1 MDINN
6 DEYIDMHIENLDNNE
21 TIDFDDADDTA
32 MAFASSGIKSHL
44 EEGDQIV
51 WYKDPSIIATW
62 HTDGTVDLAGKEH
75 LAICSATFYASK
87 GHWRDKATEHG
98 VGKEPQHWIFN
109 GNTIK
114 DIQEVFGDFWEA
126 TDKPDKSAKTG
137 TTVRKKKRIAE
148 NNTDYEPIKVEV
160 ADWELEDYKIFRK
173 TLSPLKSVICY
184 EVNYNIFEEYSVN
197 ALDKYVNNNGVY
209 IMLNG
214 SEPYY
219 VGQADNV
226 FNRVQMHITDK
237 HSGRWEKALLFVSK
251 NNELTKD
258 YQDVLEMRLIDE
270 TAGRGAKIVNGTI
283 GNKVNATTVYSN
295 NTMKYDNIIR
305 FIAEA
310 SYKLGYD
317 FLVRSTYSN
326 KTVNAIGNAQTELA
340 KDESKTNVIVT
351 PRWIVED
358 MLNLLP
364 EQAFGYGTT
373 ILDFAIKDGA
383 FLQSAFERSFN
394 NKDLIARFPD
404 ENRRKFYISQ
414 FKLFGVI
421 QAATQADY
429 GIDLYAHLNGIVAK
443 EHLIVVDYE
452 KELFDKDGKIFK
464 GKSLEIL
471 AKDIIQRFGDNDMKI
486 DYVVG
491 NPPYQKDTG
500 GGKAGGTA
508 IWPAFIDM
516 GKSLKPEAMTM
527 ITPSRWFTGGQGL
540 NQFRIAWMN
549 DKHIDTIVHY
559 NNAKNVF
566 ENTSIAGGV
575 SYFLWKD
582 NHNTNDINFENK
594 ETSEKVIRKLN
605 RFDIFIPNTLDE
617 HIVEKVMNYIAIQK
631 LSTFD
636 SIVGSGGQYGLSTD
650 WRGTTGCI
658 NVITSSGI
666 FKCDTSDIK
675 EIPNDYR
682 VVISN
687 VMCEHAGESSKDGT
701 YKVITTVQIA
711 DPNTVTAGHYV
722 PVGGYSNIDEATNCA
737 KYIKTKILRFLLRLR
752 AVGIGISSDCWK
764 FIPVLDFTA
773 NSDID
778 WSQPISNI
786 DQQLYKKYGL
796 TQEEID
802 YIEKTIKPME

>member
-1 MDINN
+1 MSINN
-6 DEYIDMHIENLDNNE
+6 DEYIENLDTSE

-32 MAFASSGIKSHL
+32 MTFASSGIKSHL

-51 WYKDPSIIATW
+51 WYKDPNIIATW

-75 LAICSATFYASK
+75 LSICSATFYASK
-87 GHWRDKATEHG
+87 GHWRDNATEHG

-114 DIQEVFGDFWEA
+114 DIQEVLGDFWGA
-126 TDKPDKSAKTG
+126 TDKPAKKG
-137 TTVRKKKRIAE
+137 TNTRKKKVTTE
-148 NNTDYEPIKVEV
+148 NNADYEPIKVEA

-197 ALDKYVNNNGVY
+197 ALDKYINNNGVY

-226 FNRVQMHITDK
+226 FNRVQMHTTDK
-237 HSGRWEKALLFVSK
+237 HSGKWEKALLFVSK

-295 NTMKYDNIIR
+295 NTMKYDSIIR

-326 KTVNAIGNAQTELA
+326 NTVNAIGNAQTELA

-351 PRWIVED
+351 PKWVVKD
-358 MLNLLP
+358 MLDSLP

-394 NKDLIARFPD
+394 NKDLITRFPD
-404 ENRRKFYISQ
+404 ENRRKLYISQ

-421 QAATQADY
+421 QAATQDDY
-429 GIDLYAHLNGIVAK
+429 GIDLYANLNGIISK

-452 KELFDKDGKIFK
+452 KELFDKDNKILK
-464 GKSLEIL
+464 GNSLEIL
-471 AKDIIQRFGDNDMKI
+471 AKDIIQRFGDTDMKI

-491 NPPYQKDTG
+491 NPPYQIVISEENGNTKPIYDKFIEMGINVASENVAMITNNTFLTNDSKAELREKMI
-500 GGKAGGTA
+500 KAGLKTMVNYPVSGEIFNGVGVSACYFNIDKKNTAHNFEYTKIVDGTVTNNYKTILNDDSLIFDDKILSTIQSKFVFSNSMESISLTNKTFGINSNLRIGFDGKGPFITKREQGIKLYYIDEKSKKITNTYMDENDIPKGKEYIA
-508 IWPAFIDM
+508 RYKVMCRLAVAKPSYSAFNETFVLDKESIFTQSWTCIGCVDTLQECDNIMKYAKTRTFKIGVLMHGTDGMINVNPKLLSYIPAFD
-516 GKSLKPEAMTM
+516 
-527 ITPSRWFTGGQGL
+527 FTS
-540 NQFRIAWMN
+540 N
-549 DKHIDTIVHY
+549 
-559 NNAKNVF
+559 
-566 ENTSIAGGV
+566 
-575 SYFLWKD
+575 KD
-582 NHNTNDINFENK
+582 VDW
-594 ETSEKVIRKLN
+594 S
-605 RFDIFIPNTLDE
+605 
-617 HIVEKVMNYIAIQK
+617 
-631 LSTFD
+631 
-636 SIVGSGGQYGLSTD
+636 LSTD
-650 WRGTTGCI
+650 EIDNILFNKFGFT
-658 NVITSSGI
+658 
-666 FKCDTSDIK
+666 DEEK
-675 EIPNDYR
+675 E
-682 VVISN
+682 
-687 VMCEHAGESSKDGT
+687 
-701 YKVITTVQIA
+701 
-711 DPNTVTAGHYV
+711 
-722 PVGGYSNIDEATNCA
+722 
-737 KYIKTKILRFLLRLR
+737 YIKK
-752 AVGIGISSDCWK
+752 S
-764 FIPVLDFTA
+764 
-773 NSDID
+773 
-778 WSQPISNI
+778 
-786 DQQLYKKYGL
+786 
-796 TQEEID
+796 
-802 YIEKTIKPME
+802 IK

>member
-1 MDINN
+1 MGIID
-6 DEYIDMHIENLDNNE
+6 DEYIDISIDNLQPSED
-21 TIDFDDADDTA
+21 IDFGDFDEAI
-32 MAFASSGIKSHL
+32 SQSKEYGIKSHL
-44 EEGDQIV
+44 DDGDQLV
-51 WYKDPSIIATW
+51 WYKDSGIVATW
-62 HTDGTVDLAGKEH
+62 HSNGKIDVLEKTNVS
-75 LAICSATFYASK
+75 ICDANFRIIK
-87 GHWRDKATEHG
+87 GHWRTPEEHG
-98 VGKEPQHWIFN
+98 VGTEANHWLYN
-109 GNTIK
+109 GITIK
-114 DIQEVFGDFWEA
+114 EYMSVFPDFWKA
-126 TDKPDKSAKTG
+126 TDKPAKTAKTC
-137 TTVRKKKRIAE
+137 TTIRKKKRVAE

-184 EVNYNIFEEYSVN
+184 EVNYTIFEEYSVN

-237 HSGRWEKALLFVSK
+237 HSGKWEKALLFVSK

-295 NTMKYDNIIR
+295 NTMKYDSIIR

-394 NKDLIARFPD
+394 NKDLISRFPD

-471 AKDIIQRFGDNDMKI
+471 AKDIIQRFVDNGMKI

-491 NPPYQKDTG
+491 NPPYQLTTG
-500 GGKAGGTA
+500 GEGKQSLT
-508 IWPAFIDM
+508 IFDRFIDM
-516 GKSLKPEAMTM
+516 GIIIASKNVVM
-527 ITPSRWFTGGQGL
+527 ITNNSFLTNDAKAGL
-540 NQFRIAWMN
+540 RKNMISN
-549 DKHIDTIVHY
+549 GLKCLY
-559 NNAKNVF
+559 NFPKSGDIFNNV
-566 ENTSIAGGV
+566 GV
-575 SYFLWKD
+575 SVCYFNIDKS
-582 NHNTNDINFENK
+582 NTVHNFEYTK
-594 ETSEKVIRKLN
+594 TESGEVKA
-605 RFDIFIPNTLDE
+605 
-617 HIVEKVMNYIAIQK
+617 NY
-631 LSTFD
+631 
-636 SIVGSGGQYGLSTD
+636 
-650 WRGTTGCI
+650 
-658 NVITSSGI
+658 
-666 FKCDTSDIK
+666 
-675 EIPNDYR
+675 
-682 VVISN
+682 
-687 VMCEHAGESSKDGT
+687 
-701 YKVITTVQIA
+701 
-711 DPNTVTAGHYV
+711 
-722 PVGGYSNIDEATNCA
+722 
-737 KYIKTKILRFLLRLR
+737 
-752 AVGIGISSDCWK
+752 
-764 FIPVLDFTA
+764 
-773 NSDID
+773 
-778 WSQPISNI
+778 
-786 DQQLYKKYGL
+786 
-796 TQEEID
+796 
-802 YIEKTIKPME
+802 